1 MALLKDALARIAQA
15 ADLVGSRAVLV
26 HAIDKPAKKFD
37 LHFDFEPSPIHEL
50 QLMLLMKDLR
60 KSLEE

>member
-1 MALLKDALARIAQA
+1 MRWHESPKQRTSWARGR
-15 ADLVGSRAVLV
+15 VFV
-26 HAIDKPAKKFD
+26 HAIEEPAKKFY

-50 QLMLLMKDLR
+50 QLMLLMKGLR